1 MDYLKMKERQANNME
16 ENVKQVTDAERIA
29 GHVCRILMN
38 QMQYTPEFADTPVP
52 MQVAE
57 RVLGMCADQ
66 IRNRM
71 EDGTLDIGFIFQAP
85 KKRGKRA
92 YRNTYIS
99 PKKFWEV
106 TGYVWKGE
114 KS

>member
-1 MDYLKMKERQANNME
+1 MSDNASAKNYTEAQ
-16 ENVKQVTDAERIA
+16 QIAEQ
-29 GHVCRILMN
+29 VCRILTGGL
-38 QMQYTPEFADTPVP
+38 QSVPTFAESPVP
-52 MQVAE
+52 MKVAE
-57 RVLGMCADQ
+57 KVLGMDAEQ

-71 EDGTLDIGFIFQAP
+71 EDGVLNIGTIFPAP

-114 KS
+114 ITR

>member
-1 MDYLKMKERQANNME
+1 MSEPT
-16 ENVKQVTDAERIA
+16 KQLSEAELIA
-29 GHVCRILMN
+29 GHVCQILMN

-52 MQVAE
+52 MAVAE
-57 RVLGMCADQ
+57 KVLGMCADQ

-71 EDGTLDIGFIFQAP
+71 EDGSLDIGFIFPSP

>member
-1 MDYLKMKERQANNME
+1 ME
-16 ENVKQVTDAERIA
+16 ESAKQLTDAEQIA
-29 GHVCRILMN
+29 NHVCRILMN
-38 QMQYTPEFADTPVP
+38 GIQPVPEFADTPVP
-52 MQVAE
+52 INIAE
-57 RVLGMCADQ
+57 KVLGMSADQ

-71 EDGTLDIGFIFQAP
+71 ENGALDIGFIFPAP
-85 KKRGKRA
+85 KKRGKRS

>member
-1 MDYLKMKERQANNME
+1 MKYVDDNLKQITN
-16 ENVKQVTDAERIA
+16 AEQIA
-29 GHVCRILMN
+29 DHVCRILMYSMN
-38 QMQYTPEFADTPVP
+38 QVPEFADTPVP
-52 MQVAE
+52 IRIAE
-57 RVLGMCADQ
+57 RVLGMGADQ

-71 EDGTLDIGFIFQAP
+71 EDGSLDIGFIFPSP

-106 TGYVWKGE
+106 TGYIWKGE
-114 KS
+114 KQ

>member
-1 MDYLKMKERQANNME
+1 MKYVDDTLKQLTA
-16 ENVKQVTDAERIA
+16 AEQIA
-29 GHVCRILMN
+29 GHVCRILMDNMN
-38 QMQYTPEFADTPVP
+38 QVPEFADTPVP
-52 MQVAE
+52 IRIAE
-57 RVLGMCADQ
+57 KVLGMSADQ

-71 EDGTLDIGFIFQAP
+71 EDGSLDIGFIFPSP

-106 TGYVWKGE
+106 TGYIWKGE
-114 KS
+114 NK

>member
-1 MDYLKMKERQANNME
+1 MSEPT
-16 ENVKQVTDAERIA
+16 KQLSEAELIA
-29 GHVCRILMN
+29 GQVCQILMN
-38 QMQYTPEFADTPVP
+38 QMQYAPEFADTPVP
-52 MQVAE
+52 MHVAE
-57 RVLGMCADQ
+57 KVLGMCADQ

-71 EDGTLDIGFIFQAP
+71 EDGSLDIGFIFHSP

>member
-1 MDYLKMKERQANNME
+1 MDKNEKPEKDEKLLS
-16 ENVKQVTDAERIA
+16 DAEQIA
-29 GHVCRILMN
+29 MHVCRILKTN
-38 QMQYTPEFADTPVP
+38 MQLPEFADTPVP
-52 MQVAE
+52 MHVAE
-57 RVLGMCADQ
+57 KVLGMCADQ

-71 EDGTLDIGFIFQAP
+71 EDGTLDIGLIFPSP

-106 TGYVWKGE
+106 TGYVWKG
-114 KS
+114 

>member
-1 MDYLKMKERQANNME
+1 MRDME
-16 ENVKQVTDAERIA
+16 ETVKQLTDAEQIA
-29 GHVCRILMN
+29 GHVCRILVDMLH
-38 QMQYTPEFADTPVP
+38 QIPEFADTPVP
-52 MQVAE
+52 IEVAQK
-57 RVLGMCADQ
+57 VLGMSSDQ

-71 EDGTLDIGFIFQAP
+71 EDGSLDIGYIFQAP

-106 TGYVWKGE
+106 TGYVWKGGDQ
-114 KS
+114 

>member
-1 MDYLKMKERQANNME
+1 MPKTQSVVEAARQPTEIEKIAE
-16 ENVKQVTDAERIA
+16 QVCKLLIA
-29 GHVCRILMN
+29 SI
-38 QMQYTPEFADTPVP
+38 QTTPEFADSPVP
-52 MQVAE
+52 MHIAE
-57 RVLGMCADQ
+57 KVLGMCADQ

-71 EDGTLDIGFIFQAP
+71 EDGTLDIGYIFPSP

-106 TGYVWKGE
+106 TGYVWRGE
-114 KS
+114 GL

>member
-1 MDYLKMKERQANNME
+1 MEAVNTKVQENTENMCIYL
-16 ENVKQVTDAERIA
+16 
-29 GHVCRILMN
+29 
-38 QMQYTPEFADTPVP
+38 TPEFADSPVP
-52 MQVAE
+52 MKVAQK
-57 RVLGMCADQ
+57 VLHMDADQ

-71 EDGTLDIGFIFQAP
+71 EDGTLDIGFIFLSP

-106 TGYVWKGE
+106 TGYVWRGKEG
-114 KS
+114 